1 MPRPGKPVATPLQL
15 AVSIFMDLPVDEAI
29 AALEVVNAIV
39 LHRVDAEHYVPTTA
53 AQDTSA
59 RPKAPQKRRGR
70 PPAAQGAMGSG
81 AATGDAQVPSSTAPP
96 AGDVPVDATPPVM
109 ADATGDPGSLTMP
122 TLGAAPPPD
131 PPVAPAGGRA
141 QTT

>member
-53 AQDTSA
+53 AQDTPA
-59 RPKAPQKRRGR
+59 RPRAPQKRRGR
-70 PPAAQGAMGSG
+70 PPAAQGAVGSG
-81 AATGDAQVPSSTAPP
+81 AVVGSGTPGPATAPP
-96 AGDVPVDATPPVM
+96 AGAVPVDETSPAM

-122 TLGAAPPPD
+122 ILGAAPPPD

-141 QTT
+141 QTA